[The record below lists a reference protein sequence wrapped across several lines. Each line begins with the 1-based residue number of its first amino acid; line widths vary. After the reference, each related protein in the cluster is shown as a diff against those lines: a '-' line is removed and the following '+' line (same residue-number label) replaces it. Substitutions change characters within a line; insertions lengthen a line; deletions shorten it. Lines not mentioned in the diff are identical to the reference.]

1 MAKQTTKPLAA
12 AVGAAFLASVAVAP
26 MAMASDN
33 PFQASELTSG
43 YNNMSSKLAEGGCG
57 EGKCG
62 EGKCGDKDKEKEK
75 DKDGKCGEGKC
86 GEDKEKGKEEG
97 KCGEGKCG
105 EDKEKDKDED
115 KDEDKGE

>member
-26 MAMASDN
+26 VAMADN
-33 PFQASELTSG
+33 PFEASELSSG
-43 YNNMSSKLAEGGCG
+43 YNTMTSKLAEGGCG

-62 EGKCGDKDKEKEK
+62 EGKCG
-75 DKDGKCGEGKC
+75 EG
-86 GEDKEKGKEEG
+86 EKGEEG

-105 EDKEKDKDED
+105 EGKCGEE
-115 KDEDKGE
+115 KGEEGKCGEGKCGEGKCGSH

>member
-12 AVGAAFLASVAVAP
+12 AVGAAFLATVAVAP
-26 MAMASDN
+26 VAMANDN

-43 YNNMSSKLAEGGCG
+43 YNTLDAKLAEGGCG

-62 EGKCGDKDKEKEK
+62 EGKCG
-75 DKDGKCGEGKC
+75 EG
-86 GEDKEKGKEEG
+86 EKGEEG

-105 EDKEKDKDED
+105 EG
-115 KDEDKGE
+115 DKGEEGKCGEGKCGG